1 MKFGDI
7 TNRLSEKQKQRLK
20 EVKTNEVPDNLFPSG
35 KQLLTDDQLGSI
47 AGGNFLGPE
56 RFFEPERCR
65 ECGGVLDPFYASL
78 GNGCVC
84 GLINDLMTRD

>member
-7 TNRLSEKQKQRLK
+7 TNRLSGKQRLREAK
-20 EVKTNEVPDNLFPSG
+20 LNEDLDNLVTLD
-35 KQLLTDDQLGSI
+35 KQLLTDDQLGSV
-47 AGGNFLGPE
+47 AGGNFF
-56 RFFEPERCR
+56 RPERCR